1 MTGDTRVICLG
12 NEMVRDDG
20 IGVRVGRVL
29 QRLPLPEQITVE
41 LRRMVGL
48 ELLDELRPD
57 QALLL
62 VDATQTG
69 AEPGSISVL
78 EFAEATDMAQAPYC
92 CHGVGLAEVLVIA
105 RRLHPERL
113 PSRATVVGIEAEELE
128 SFGTSLTA
136 TLQAALPEAVATVLA
151 ALKLSEELQR
161 QGREEGTKWQA
172 WEPSIAQVAG

>member
-69 AEPGSISVL
+69 AQPGSLSVL
-78 EFAEATDMAQAPYC
+78 QFAEATDLAQAPYC
-92 CHGVGLAEVLVIA
+92 CHGFGLAEVLVIA

-113 PSRATVVGIEAEELE
+113 PCRATVVGIEAEELE
-128 SFGTSLTA
+128 SFGTSLSA
-136 TLQAALPEAVATVLA
+136 TLQTALPEAVATVLVT
-151 ALKLSEELQR
+151 LKLPVELQKL
-161 QGREEGTKWQA
+161 GREEAAKWLD
-172 WEPSIAQVAG
+172 WEPSIDQVAG